1 MRSLPKRSALKFVLA
16 MGVATATMGGD
27 SSTTLTGM
35 WGGPQV
41 RLSLTE
47 TGGRLELGCA
57 AATIDS
63 PVKLDK
69 QGMFAVAGRYEQ
81 FATGRTDADALPNFI
96 KTRFVGH
103 VEGDTLHLA
112 VHQDGSKTPQD
123 YTLQRGRM
131 TKLINCM

>member
-1 MRSLPKRSALKFVLA
+1 MRSLPKRSALKLVLA
-16 MGVATATMGGD
+16 VGVAIATMGGD
-27 SSTTLTGM
+27 SSETLTGI

-47 TGGRLELGCA
+47 SGGKLELGCA

-63 PVKLDK
+63 PVRLDK
-69 QGMFAVAGRYEQ
+69 QGMFAVSGRYEQ
-81 FATGRTDADALPNFI
+81 FASGQTDADAPPKFI

-103 VEGDTLHLA
+103 VDGDTLHLA
-112 VHQDGSKTPQD
+112 VHLDGSKTPQD
-123 YTLQRGRM
+123 YTLQRGRR